1 MKFPYQRPTNFNY
14 DLKATLITDKKKTW
28 KFDNETIKTPCL
40 YIDCKSSVH
49 LLLSPKTMP
58 PGITL
63 TESQTNVSLTKTDV
77 YRGAKSAPG
86 VRGRSVRERQIHK
99 GAGVTGDMDFINSIY
114 RKGMWELLS
123 VLCLGRGSLCFWKW
137 SYRIFVSAGVGKGGV
152 ENWCFYL
159 IVDFVML
166 VIFVEF

>member
-14 DLKATLITDKKKTW
+14 DLKATLITDKKK
-28 KFDNETIKTPCL
+28 KRESLIMK
-40 YIDCKSSVH
+40 
-49 LLLSPKTMP
+49 LLKRHVFTSTASRRCTCFCHQKQWP

-114 RKGMWELLS
+114 RKGM
-123 VLCLGRGSLCFWKW
+123 
-137 SYRIFVSAGVGKGGV
+137 
-152 ENWCFYL
+152 
-159 IVDFVML
+159 
-166 VIFVEF
+166 

>member
-1 MKFPYQRPTNFNY
+1 MKQ
-14 DLKATLITDKKKTW
+14 LKRHVFTSTASRRCTCFCHQKQW
-28 KFDNETIKTPCL
+28 
-40 YIDCKSSVH
+40 
-49 LLLSPKTMP
+49 P

-114 RKGMWELLS
+114 RKGM
-123 VLCLGRGSLCFWKW
+123 
-137 SYRIFVSAGVGKGGV
+137 
-152 ENWCFYL
+152 
-159 IVDFVML
+159 
-166 VIFVEF
+166 